1 MIKTLNYS
9 KLLLRKCNQKRTS
22 KLHHSKEGDSNIAET
37 FASHEDIILN

>member
-1 MIKTLNYS
+1 MIKTLNNS
-9 KLLLRKCNQKRTS
+9 NLLLRKCNQKRTS